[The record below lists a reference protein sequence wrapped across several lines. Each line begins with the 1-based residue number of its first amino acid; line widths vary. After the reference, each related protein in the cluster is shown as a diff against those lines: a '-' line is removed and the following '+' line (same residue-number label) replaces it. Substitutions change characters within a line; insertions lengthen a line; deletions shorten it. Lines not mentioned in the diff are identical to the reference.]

1 MKKKCAF
8 LITVMFVVSLF
19 VAANSIYAVG
29 VSKVNINTATVEQLQ
44 ELPGVGPVTAQRIVA
59 FRDKTPFST
68 PEQLLEIKGIGQK
81 TFAKMKGLVTVD

>member
-1 MKKKCAF
+1 MNHNIKF
-8 LITVMFVVSLF
+8 FIVFMSMMSLLL
-19 VAANSIYAVG
+19 AANAAYATSVD
-29 VSKVNINTATVEQLQ
+29 KVNVNTATVEQLQ

-81 TFAKMKGLVTVD
+81 TFAKMKGLVTVE